1 MNKTNNKQV
10 NQQVSQPAP
19 IPPIEDMPVAPAD
32 VVMAAQPQLTLPDID
47 FVQGG
52 PYIHNQFVNDIQS
65 GMKYMNRKTGFTE
78 LDRVQRLKP
87 GMYFFGG
94 VSGLGK
100 TTFLWQLADQIAA
113 MGNPVI
119 YVSLE
124 TPKAMMFNKSITRY
138 INLHA
143 DMDTTYHRY
152 TNAEIEDGKAI
163 GSRELAEQMVAYENT
178 VGGNLYF
185 YKPDRRI
192 NVEQFLMLYDK
203 WKKEFASQY
212 PDNPPVVILDYLQ
225 ILSPSLI
232 GGHPLVDKKQN
243 IDHAIGEL
251 VAFQTRETVTMIA
264 VCSFN
269 RSIYLKPVS
278 YEAFK
283 ETGEIEYSA
292 DVMWGLQYAVVSQ
305 ASFHYKPKADGT
317 PSEKTTDSVEKNA
330 KIEAAKT
337 NAVREVQLVALKNRY
352 GSPSYTIDFHYEP
365 RYETFRSAIIQTAAV
380 AALQDDEMNSFRIC
394 IDENNQE

>member
-1 MNKTNNKQV
+1 MNKKNNKQV
-10 NQQVSQPAP
+10 DQQVSQPAP
-19 IPPIEDMPVAPAD
+19 IPPIEDMPVAPSD
-32 VVMAAQPQLTLPDID
+32 DVMAAQPQLTLPDID

-152 TNAEIEDGKAI
+152 TNSEIEDGKAL

-185 YKPDRRI
+185 YKPDYNGPR
-192 NVEQFLMLYDK
+192 D
-203 WKKEFASQY
+203 S
-212 PDNPPVVILDYLQ
+212 
-225 ILSPSLI
+225 
-232 GGHPLVDKKQN
+232 
-243 IDHAIGEL
+243 DHA
-251 VAFQTRETVTMIA
+251 F
-264 VCSFN
+264 
-269 RSIYLKPVS
+269 
-278 YEAFK
+278 
-283 ETGEIEYSA
+283 
-292 DVMWGLQYAVVSQ
+292 
-305 ASFHYKPKADGT
+305 
-317 PSEKTTDSVEKNA
+317 
-330 KIEAAKT
+330 
-337 NAVREVQLVALKNRY
+337 
-352 GSPSYTIDFHYEP
+352 
-365 RYETFRSAIIQTAAV
+365 
-380 AALQDDEMNSFRIC
+380 
-394 IDENNQE
+394 